1 MTNPASSASS
11 LYDQIGGH
19 EAFHQLTTEF
29 YDRVAADPDFRALY
43 PEDDLEPARERLEMF
58 LEQYLGGPSTYGH
71 RRGHPRL
78 RMRHAPFAIDSWAR
92 ETWLK
97 YMRESMDTLHLPPLL
112 DGMMWDYFERAAR
125 AMTNTP
131 G

>member
-1 MTNPASSASS
+1 MTKPASSASS
-11 LYDQIGGH
+11 PYDQIGGH

-29 YDRVAADPDFRALY
+29 YNRVAADPDFRALY

-58 LEQYLGGPSTYGH
+58 LEQYFGGPSTYGH